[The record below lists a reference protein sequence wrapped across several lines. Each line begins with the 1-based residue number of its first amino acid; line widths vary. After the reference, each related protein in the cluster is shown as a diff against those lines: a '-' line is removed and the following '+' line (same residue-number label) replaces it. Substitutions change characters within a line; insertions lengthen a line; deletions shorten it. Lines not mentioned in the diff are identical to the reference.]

1 MGLNTGIEWT
11 NHTLNPWNGCIKVG
25 GDDQECAICYAADTD
40 KRNLH
45 QDGTHWGHG
54 SKRLLIKSWVSILN
68 RARKSAIAN
77 NRRETVFCM
86 SMGDIFEVSKPLS
99 KNEKSKWNNTSEVRD
114 ELFRMIPDYPELIF
128 LLLTKRPEL
137 IMRTIPDSWLID
149 WPENV
154 WIGTSIGLPENVRR
168 TRYLRMAK
176 AKGAKTF
183 VSAEPLIGPVV
194 FGEALDGIDWLIAG
208 GESEMSFSSGKARPM
223 NPDWARSLRDECAVK
238 GIPFFFKQ
246 WGEHDQYGKKVGKV
260 AAGKALDG
268 EILQAFPP
276 EFHTPIKAEVTV

>member
-25 GDDQECAICYAADTD
+25 DNEECAICYAADTD

-54 SKRLLIKSWVSILN
+54 SSRLLIRGWVSILN
-68 RARKSAIAN
+68 RARKSAIASN
-77 NRRETVFCM
+77 QRETVFVM

-99 KNEKSKWNNTSEVRD
+99 KSEGFKWNNTGEVRD
-114 ELFRMIPDYPELIF
+114 ELFSMMPNYPELIF

-154 WIGTSIGLPENVRR
+154 WVGASIGLQKNLRR
-168 TRYLRMAK
+168 TRYLREAK
-176 AKGAKTF
+176 SKGAKTF
-183 VSAEPLIGPVV
+183 VSAEPLIGPVT
-194 FGEALDGIDWLIAG
+194 FGSSLDGIDWVIVG
-208 GESEMSFSSGKARPM
+208 GESETGFSNGLARPM
-223 NPDWARSLRDECAVK
+223 KPEWALSVKAECEAA

-246 WGEHDQYGKKVGKV
+246 WGEHDGNGVKVGKKN
-260 AAGKALDG
+260 AGKTLDG
-268 EILQAFPP
+268 EIIQQLPP
-276 EFHTPIKAEVTV
+276 EFHKPIKELVNH